1 MELILSDSDCN
12 RIAEMTALK
21 LFGLMKS
28 TEDKP
33 ERKRI
38 DGISGLANFLGC
50 SITTA
55 QKIKNEKKVKSYRSG
70 KKVFFYSD
78 EVDNYLKDKRI

>member
-21 LFGLMKS
+21 LFEMMKAA
-28 TEDKP
+28 ENKP

-38 DGISGLANFLGC
+38 DGIIGLAKYIGC
-50 SITTA
+50 APSTA
-55 QKIKNEKKVKSYRSG
+55 QRIKNQKRVKSYQSG
-70 KKVFFYSD
+70 RKVFFYSD
-78 EVDNYLKDKRI
+78 EVDNYLKK